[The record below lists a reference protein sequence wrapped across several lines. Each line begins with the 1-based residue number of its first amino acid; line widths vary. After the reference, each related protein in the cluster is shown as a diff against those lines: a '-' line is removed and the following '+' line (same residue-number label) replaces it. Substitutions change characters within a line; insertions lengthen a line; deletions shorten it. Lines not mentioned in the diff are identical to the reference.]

1 MNLVIGLGNAGTH
14 IAKLASS
21 SELLKD
27 VEFYAIDSVLE
38 SADMASLTRVKIIP
52 IISDEKSGSG
62 RNRERGAA
70 MFEYHKSKGAFD
82 ELMATVEKCVSPVV
96 VITSSAGGTGSGSA
110 PALCKMIMEKGLQ
123 VVPIIVCPDMD
134 DPDAYH
140 LNTTDLMIDL
150 QAAGIETYA
159 TVRNRKGG
167 ADYTP
172 INKEV
177 VGMIEIIFGKKY
189 DKAPVKTDDTQDID
203 DSDLDVIMRTPGR
216 FVAVSAEA
224 MDIPSLQKEITRKVF
239 SGFQPAWTT
248 EDSVSA
254 TFMVAYGL
262 TSMFAAK
269 DFDVVFSEVKSR
281 IDGRYDEF
289 RNIVNIDNNGV
300 CKASVIVAGLP
311 NAAMKKVEGAF
322 KMATGIA
329 EGMSH
334 TSRPA
339 FMTRRKAVIEDT
351 GVDKTDKKTGDVF
364 KQFKWR

>member
-1 MNLVIGLGNAGTH
+1 MNIVIGLGNAGTH
-14 IAKLASS
+14 IAKLASES
-21 SELLKD
+21 KLLND
-27 VEFYAIDSVLE
+27 VKFYAIDSVLE
-38 SADMASLTRVKIIP
+38 SADMASIGSVTIIP

-70 MFEYHKSKGAFD
+70 MFGYQRKKGTFN
-82 ELMATVEKCVSPVV
+82 ELISDLDKCVSPVV
-96 VITSSAGGTGSGSA
+96 VVTSSAGGTGSGSA
-110 PALCKMIMEKGLQ
+110 PELCKMIMEKGLRAI
-123 VVPIIVCPDMD
+123 PIIVCPDMD

-150 QAAGIETYA
+150 QNVGIETYA

-172 INKEV
+172 INKEI
-177 VGMIEIIFGKKY
+177 VGMIEIILGKKY

-239 SGFQPAWTT
+239 SGYQPAWTT

-269 DFDVVFSEVKSR
+269 DFDVVFSEVQSR

-311 NAAMKKVEGAF
+311 NAAMKRVEGTF
-322 KMATGIA
+322 KMASTIA
-329 EGMSH
+329 EGMTH

-339 FMTRRKAVIEDT
+339 FMTGRKAEVEKPKDDDDSSVL
-351 GVDKTDKKTGDVF
+351 G
-364 KQFKWR
+364 QFKWR